1 MGPRSSTLDE
11 WWADGRRRAPNRCR
25 RPARAQIDTSGSGNG
40 VEQSQNG
47 GPAATSVDHLEVGAG
62 RFADR
67 HQRGRELADDRES
80 AWSKLTQQ
88 HGYDHRCDRCDP
100 DDEELDRTE

>member
-1 MGPRSSTLDE
+1 MSSS
-11 WWADGRRRAPNRCR
+11 RRTGDRLRLR
-25 RPARAQIDTSGSGNG
+25 LIRT
-40 VEQSQNG
+40 
-47 GPAATSVDHLEVGAG
+47 EVGAG